1 MCLSTPNTQFNHT
14 YLFKSHAL
22 LPFSVSKSSSSDGG
36 TLGFEHPK
44 GIQACTEAGT
54 APPADR
60 PCSCTECLAGTAT
73 TVTAGSA
80 GIAGCGRRTQGNGL
94 NDQSED
100 WPGMARTASAGTLG
114 TAHRS
119 RRGNK
124 AGLRN
129 PSRISFACVAAWG
142 SSAGNHCKLARSR
155 SALESSLAN
164 GDSATVERATENRT
178 RMEERADSIH
188 GTRH

>member
-1 MCLSTPNTQFNHT
+1 MVLNIRKAFRP
-14 YLFKSHAL
+14 AL
-22 LPFSVSKSSSSDGG
+22 KPGLHRLQIGPAVA
-36 TLGFEHPK
+36 LNALQEL
-44 GIQACTEAGT
+44 Q
-54 APPADR
+54 PPS
-60 PCSCTECLAGTAT
+60 P
-73 TVTAGSA
+73 VTAGSA

-155 SALESSLAN
+155 SALESSLARM
-164 GDSATVERATENRT
+164 GTPQQLRERPRIGLAWRSAQIASTEQ
-178 RMEERADSIH
+178 
-188 GTRH
+188 GTKCTN